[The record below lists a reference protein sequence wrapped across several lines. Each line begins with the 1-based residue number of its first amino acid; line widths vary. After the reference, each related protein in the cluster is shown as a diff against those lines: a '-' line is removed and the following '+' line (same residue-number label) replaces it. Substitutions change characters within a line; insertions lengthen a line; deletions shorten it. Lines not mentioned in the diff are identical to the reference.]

1 MENIQKFYIKTFGCQ
16 MNVYDS
22 QKMSDIFYKLGY
34 IKTSSQ
40 IKADISLINTCHIR
54 DKAKQKLYSELGK
67 INKIKISR
75 KLKGKRT
82 IVIVAG
88 CTAQAEGE
96 EIFNR
101 APYVDLIVG
110 SQSYQKLPQ
119 LIKKKISHFSRNK
132 LNKTNLSELDFTPK
146 SKFDNLTEEKFL
158 NKVSSYLTIQEGC
171 NKFCRF
177 CVVPYTRGP
186 EYSRPVHDI
195 IAEAKNL
202 VSNETKE
209 IILLGQNVN
218 AYHGFD
224 SNKNEYNLGKL
235 IYELANING
244 LKRIRY
250 MTAHPKD
257 MHEDLYNAHK
267 DVKQLMPFLHL
278 PAQSGSNKI
287 LKSMN
292 RNYSFEEYVEIIEK
306 ITKINPDIA
315 FSSDFIVG
323 YPGETKQDFK
333 KTLDLVDIVKYAQSF
348 SFIYSPRPG
357 TMSYKMKDK
366 ITDDEKKERLLILQ
380 NKLKSYQEKFNKK
393 FLKKSLDVLF
403 TNFSKKKNY
412 QSLGY
417 SPYML
422 LVRLQNKKNMKGRI
436 KNLKIIKTFYKS
448 LEAINEI

>member
-1 MENIQKFYIKTFGCQ
+1 MENIQKFHIKTFGCQ

-67 INKIKISR
+67 INKIKINR
-75 KLKGKRT
+75 KLKGKKT

-218 AYHGFD
+218 AYHGYD

-417 SPYML
+417 SPYMQ
-422 LVRLQNKKNMKGRI
+422 LVRLQNKKSMKGRI

-448 LEAINEI
+448 LDAINEI

>member
-1 MENIQKFYIKTFGCQ
+1 MENIQKFHIKTFGCQ

-54 DKAKQKLYSELGK
+54 DKAKQKLYSELGR
-67 INKIKISR
+67 INKIKINR
-75 KLKGKRT
+75 KLKGKKT

-88 CTAQAEGE
+88 CTAQAEGK

-218 AYHGFD
+218 AYHGYD

-393 FLKKSLDVLF
+393 FLKKSVDVLF

-417 SPYML
+417 SPYMQ

>member
-22 QKMSDIFYKLGY
+22 QKISDIFYKLGY

-67 INKIKISR
+67 INKIKINR
-75 KLKGKRT
+75 KLKGKKT

-218 AYHGFD
+218 AYHGYD

-292 RNYSFEEYVEIIEK
+292 RNYSFEEYVKIIEK
-306 ITKINPDIA
+306 IKKINPDIA

-357 TMSYKMKDK
+357 TTSYKMKDK

-417 SPYML
+417 SPYMQ

>member
-54 DKAKQKLYSELGK
+54 DKAKQKLYSELGR
-67 INKIKISR
+67 INKIKINR
-75 KLKGKRT
+75 KLKGKKT

-171 NKFCRF
+171 NKFSRF

-218 AYHGFD
+218 AYHGYD

-417 SPYML
+417 SPYMQ

>member
-67 INKIKISR
+67 INKIKINR
-75 KLKGKRT
+75 KLKGKKT

-218 AYHGFD
+218 AYHGYD

-393 FLKKSLDVLF
+393 FLKKSVDVLF

-417 SPYML
+417 SPYMQ

>member
-22 QKMSDIFYKLGY
+22 QKMSDILYKLGY

-119 LIKKKISHFSRNK
+119 LIKEKISHFSRNK

-146 SKFDNLTEEKFL
+146 SKFDNLPEEKFL
-158 NKVSSYLTIQEGC
+158 NNVSSYLTIQEGC

-218 AYHGFD
+218 AYHGYD

-393 FLKKSLDVLF
+393 FLKKSVDVLF

-417 SPYML
+417 SPYMQ
-422 LVRLQNKKNMKGRI
+422 LVRLQNKKSMKGRI

>member
-1 MENIQKFYIKTFGCQ
+1 

-54 DKAKQKLYSELGK
+54 DKAKQKLYSELGR
-67 INKIKISR
+67 INKIKINR
-75 KLKGKRT
+75 KLKGKKT

-218 AYHGFD
+218 AYHGYD

-292 RNYSFEEYVEIIEK
+292 RNYSFEEYVKIIEK
-306 ITKINPDIA
+306 IKKINPDIA

-417 SPYML
+417 SPYMQ

>member
-22 QKMSDIFYKLGY
+22 QKISDIFYKLGY

-67 INKIKISR
+67 INKIKINR
-75 KLKGKRT
+75 KLKGKKT

-218 AYHGFD
+218 AYHGYD

-393 FLKKSLDVLF
+393 FLKKSVDVLF

-417 SPYML
+417 SPYMQ

>member
-1 MENIQKFYIKTFGCQ
+1 MENIQKFHIKTFGCQ

-22 QKMSDIFYKLGY
+22 QKISDIFYKLGY

-54 DKAKQKLYSELGK
+54 DKAKQKLYSELGR
-67 INKIKISR
+67 INKIKINR
-75 KLKGKRT
+75 KLKGKKT

-218 AYHGFD
+218 AYHGYD

-417 SPYML
+417 SPYMQ
-422 LVRLQNKKNMKGRI
+422 LVRLQNKKSMKGRI

>member
-54 DKAKQKLYSELGK
+54 DKAKQKLYSELGR
-67 INKIKISR
+67 INKIKINR
-75 KLKGKRT
+75 KLKGKKT

-119 LIKKKISHFSRNK
+119 LIKKKISHLSRNK

-218 AYHGFD
+218 AYHGYD

-417 SPYML
+417 SPYMQ

-448 LEAINEI
+448 LDAINEI

>member
-67 INKIKISR
+67 INKIKINR
-75 KLKGKRT
+75 KLKGKKT

-218 AYHGFD
+218 AYHGYD

-292 RNYSFEEYVEIIEK
+292 RNYSFEEYVKIIEK
-306 ITKINPDIA
+306 IKKINPDIA

-417 SPYML
+417 SPYMQ